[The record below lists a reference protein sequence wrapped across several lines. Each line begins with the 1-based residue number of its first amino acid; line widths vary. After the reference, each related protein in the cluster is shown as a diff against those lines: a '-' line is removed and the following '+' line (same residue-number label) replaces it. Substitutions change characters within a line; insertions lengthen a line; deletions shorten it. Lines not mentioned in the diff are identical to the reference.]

1 VKSLFVARITILH
14 QERSRDTLV
23 LFNASSTVDEL
34 ALAAELRNDLE
45 ENLEPHDVVIVVNDA
60 HLPEAYATLD
70 RSTYFAQ
77 AIDRYRPG
85 VRLSLVGFDGLGR
98 EVRRRSVGRGTLESD
113 LPLAA
118 VIRPCLTRIFRLRG
132 GFVEASPNYH
142 FENPSG
148 KHTTRFIRLSNLIS
162 HHAEIAF
169 MAFCILPA
177 IPEKCTAVYTDTPAV
192 FPLIASVNEHR
203 RYTPALSD
211 FVPTENFSSYSAI
224 ESGNRLDPKDSV
236 VLISASS
243 SGSLAND
250 IHNALG
256 YPKGQIWHML
266 FNGPAASE
274 HQVICDLGFDAEK
287 NPEGVQRTSPDY
299 RGGSC
304 AYCAAGSFPIPLK
317 GDQFELPGPQLDAI
331 QLARPDEPTGLRR
344 MIASYAGKG
353 VFGVGMG
360 ARQSG
365 FARQYNVNALSLAAV
380 DSFVTT
386 FDYILLRSLP
396 FACEHVIYLDKPSR
410 PLADEA
416 VKVMVE
422 GGAKPPRLLSR
433 DQLGEIPLG
442 VQTPVVVIAA
452 VVESGR
458 SLLDLSRDL
467 RSICTR
473 GPLIY
478 VIGLSKT
485 NGSPRREDLDINL
498 AMADRPIRHEVVT
511 CERVLLPSSSEG
523 HAWHRERELLARMR
537 GIGAVPDDLLDFTDK
552 RLALLRN
559 ERTILYDDLF
569 WTNGNGPPLKVQP
582 GFVFADRAKTG
593 SYLQA
598 DVFFTVSSV
607 LQKLRAAGVGGSGS
621 RGIRAN
627 WFQQTLLSPENFGR
641 FNDGAIQAS
650 LLRAGSPRELN
661 YSGDEDLSREA
672 ARIIGRIVRSASE
685 TRGEAAAE
693 FLIAIATRSLLLR
706 PQDLSTVLQ
715 GVPDLPRL
723 SFLRAACDVFAQGK

>member
-1 VKSLFVARITILH
+1 
-14 QERSRDTLV
+14 
-23 LFNASSTVDEL
+23 VDEL

-45 ENLEPHDVVIVVNDA
+45 ENLEPHDVLIVVNDA
-60 HLPEAYATLD
+60 HLPDAYASLD
-70 RSTYFAQ
+70 RSSYFAQ

-85 VRLSLVGFDGLGR
+85 VRLSLVGFDGFGG
-98 EVRRRSVGRGTLESD
+98 EVRRRSIGGGTLESG

-177 IPEKCTAVYTDTPAV
+177 IPEKCGAVYTDTPAV

-203 RYTPALSD
+203 RYTPTLSD

-224 ESGNRLDPKDSV
+224 ESGIRLDSKDSV

-256 YPKGQIWHML
+256 YPRSQIWHIL
-266 FNGPAASE
+266 FNGPAASQ
-274 HQVICDLGFDAEK
+274 HQVICDLGFDSEK
-287 NPEGVQRTSPDY
+287 NPEGVQRISPDY
-299 RGGSC
+299 RIGSC

-331 QLARPDEPTGLRR
+331 QLARPDEPAGLRR
-344 MIASYAGKG
+344 TIASYAGRS

-365 FARQYNVNALSLAAV
+365 FARQYNVNAVALAAV
-380 DSFVTT
+380 DSFIKA

-396 FACEHVIYLDKPSR
+396 FACEHILYLDKPSR
-410 PLADEA
+410 PLAEEA
-416 VKVMVE
+416 VRVMVE
-422 GGAKPPRLLSR
+422 RGARPPQLLSR
-433 DQLGEIPLG
+433 DQLGDIPLG
-442 VQTPVVVIAA
+442 VLTPVVVIAA

-467 RSICTR
+467 RSICTS
-473 GPLIY
+473 GPIIY

-485 NGSPRREDLDINL
+485 NGSPRRDELDINL
-498 AMADRPIRHEVVT
+498 AMADRPIRHEIVT
-511 CERVLLPSSSEG
+511 CERILLPSSSEG

-537 GIGAVPDDLLDFTDK
+537 GIGQVPEELLDFVDT
-552 RLALLRN
+552 RLALLRS

-569 WTNGNGPPLKVQP
+569 WNNEDGPPLKVQP
-582 GFVFADRAKTG
+582 GFVFADRATTG
-593 SYLQA
+593 PYLQA

-607 LQKLRAAGVGGSGS
+607 LQKLRAAGVSGTAL

-650 LLRAGSPRELN
+650 LLRATSPRELN
-661 YSGDEDLSREA
+661 YSGEEDLSREA
-672 ARIIGRIVRSASE
+672 SRIISRIIRSASE

-706 PQDLSTVLQ
+706 SQDLEVVLQ
-715 GVPDLPRL
+715 SVPDLPRL
-723 SFLRAACDVFAQGK
+723 TFLLAACKLFAGAR